1 MTFFTN
7 TNIFTY
13 FYLVL
18 YLQLIR
24 SEGAYKI
31 QPARGT
37 ACTLSR
43 LCPIFI
49 MVCSTF
55 YFSALQVVVLHCLE
69 LLFTRVHLHLF
80 FFIWSCTS
88 SWQDFQRLRK
98 YYQLEVQL
106 AYLIDFAQFSLQF
119 ALNFTFRHSIQS
131 YTTLESFFFHEYL
144 LVSWSCTSSWQDLA
158 WLGKFYRLEVIRA
171 GGFSLFH

>member
-37 ACTLSR
+37 ACILSR

-55 YFSALQVVVLHCLE
+55 HFSAVQVVVLHCLE
-69 LLFTRVHLHLF
+69 LLFTRVHLYLF
-80 FFIWSCTS
+80 FLFGLVPLAGRI
-88 SWQDFQRLRK
+88 FQRLRK

-119 ALNFTFRHSIQS
+119 ALNFTFRNSIQS

-144 LVSWSCTSSWQDLA
+144 LVSWSCASSWQDLA

>member
-37 ACTLSR
+37 ACILSR

-88 SWQDFQRLRK
+88 SWQDFSEAQKILSARGTACIFNRLRPIFITVCFEF
-98 YYQLEVQL
+98 Y
-106 AYLIDFAQFSLQF
+106 FSAFHLV
-119 ALNFTFRHSIQS
+119 LHYIRII
-131 YTTLESFFFHEYL
+131 FF
-144 LVSWSCTSSWQDLA
+144 S
-158 WLGKFYRLEVIRA
+158 
-171 GGFSLFH
+171 

>member
-37 ACTLSR
+37 ACILSR

-69 LLFTRVHLHLF
+69 LLFTSQSTFTFIF
-80 FFIWSCTS
+80 FYLVLYLQLVGFSEAQKLLSARGTVCI
-88 SWQDFQRLRK
+88 FNRLRPIFITVCFEF
-98 YYQLEVQL
+98 Y
-106 AYLIDFAQFSLQF
+106 FSAFHLV
-119 ALNFTFRHSIQS
+119 LHYIRII
-131 YTTLESFFFHEYL
+131 FF
-144 LVSWSCTSSWQDLA
+144 S
-158 WLGKFYRLEVIRA
+158 
-171 GGFSLFH
+171 